1 MKTEERVMAIIH
13 RYDSDAK
20 VDDQLKDDLM
30 FDSLDMLDTAM
41 SVEKEFSISITDEE
55 MEDPMWDTAT
65 VQDLIDFVDRKLD
78 EKRRRERRKLERKK
92 EKVMTKEYIDKA
104 AVDSCV
110 FENSIFNPELT
121 PYYEQG
127 FKDGANWRINSVW
140 NKDIQN
146 GKTKKPILVKFDNGL
161 FNLFKDIRDLKGIED
176 KVSIFAYIEDLL
188 PIKEDNV

>member
-1 MKTEERVMAIIH
+1 MNR
-13 RYDSDAK
+13 
-20 VDDQLKDDLM
+20 DDI
-30 FDSLDMLDTAM
+30 
-41 SVEKEFSISITDEE
+41 E
-55 MEDPMWDTAT
+55 
-65 VQDLIDFVDRKLD
+65 
-78 EKRRRERRKLERKK
+78 
-92 EKVMTKEYIDKA
+92 KA

-140 NKDIQN
+140 HKDIQN
-146 GKTKKPILVKFDNGL
+146 RKTKKPILVKFDNGL
-161 FNLFKDIRDLKGIED
+161 FNLFEDIRDLKGIED

>member
-1 MKTEERVMAIIH
+1 
-13 RYDSDAK
+13 
-20 VDDQLKDDLM
+20 
-30 FDSLDMLDTAM
+30 
-41 SVEKEFSISITDEE
+41 
-55 MEDPMWDTAT
+55 
-65 VQDLIDFVDRKLD
+65 
-78 EKRRRERRKLERKK
+78 
-92 EKVMTKEYIDKA
+92 MTKEDIDKA

-127 FKDGANWRINSVW
+127 FKDGAGWRINSVW

-161 FNLFKDIRDLKGIED
+161 FNLFEDIRDLKGIED